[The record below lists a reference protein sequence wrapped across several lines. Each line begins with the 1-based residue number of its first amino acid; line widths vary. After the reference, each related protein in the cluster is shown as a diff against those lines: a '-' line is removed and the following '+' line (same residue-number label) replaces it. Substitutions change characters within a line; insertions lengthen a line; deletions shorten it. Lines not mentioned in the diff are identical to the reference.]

1 MIRRKKQ
8 MISFSDYGYFIDTEE
23 TNVISIYPDN
33 LKLMRQKYNIPT
45 SFNPKLNKYQYQ
57 YQYKFNNYRS
67 NNNVD
72 IMTTIHEYENLA
84 FYNYNI
90 FSYNFIYYFFSYSI
104 SISILISIFISIL
117 IYLLITSFITLCK

>member
-45 SFNPKLNKYQYQ
+45 SFNPNLNKY
-57 YQYKFNNYRS
+57 KIN

-72 IMTTIHEYENLA
+72 IMATIHEYENVS
-84 FYNYNI
+84 FYNYNL
-90 FSYNFIYYFFSYSI
+90 FSYKFILYSF
-104 SISILISIFISIL
+104 SIFIFIP
-117 IYLLITSFITLCK
+117 IYLLFASFITLCK

>member
-8 MISFSDYGYFIDTEE
+8 MIPFSDYGYFIDTEE

-45 SFNPKLNKYQYQ
+45 SFTPNLNKYKYKYQ
-57 YQYKFNNYRS
+57 FNNYKIN

-72 IMTTIHEYENLA
+72 IMATIHEYENVS
-84 FYNYNI
+84 FYNYNL
-90 FSYNFIYYFFSYSI
+90 FSYKFILYSF
-104 SISILISIFISIL
+104 SIFIFIP
-117 IYLLITSFITLCK
+117 IYLLFASFITLCK